1 MDGLFNL
8 VLILIPLAIFIGRA
22 ITHNKRKHA
31 QQQQPPPPPPPP
43 VQFQEEFEDDGN
55 DDLPHWMRA
64 PKRKEVVEKVIEII
78 QEKEDPN
85 LPHWERGA
93 SKTKKQKKE
102 AAPAVS
108 KSIFE
113 KLEPMV
119 VAPLQVEASAAP
131 AIAVPNIAPPLP
143 ISSKGSPNVQRPLVF
158 ASVNAS
164 AGERGLSNLNHLS
177 PLKQAVV
184 MAEILGPPKS
194 ER

>member
-31 QQQQPPPPPPPP
+31 QQQQPPPPPP

-143 ISSKGSPNVQRPLVF
+143 ISSKGTPNVQRPPVF
-158 ASVNAS
+158 ASATTT
-164 AGERGLSNLNHLS
+164 GGRGLSNLNHLS